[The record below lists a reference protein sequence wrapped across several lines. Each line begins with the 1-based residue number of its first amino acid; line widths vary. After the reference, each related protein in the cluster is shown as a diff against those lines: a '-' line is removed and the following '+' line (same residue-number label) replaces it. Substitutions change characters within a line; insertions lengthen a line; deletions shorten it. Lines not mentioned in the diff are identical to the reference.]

1 MPGIASVAEHSA
13 AFAKFPFRI
22 VRYYSVRVI
31 ARCDAVI
38 SGTWRQMA
46 CSRKGTAGI
55 LPSGRSMHDGE
66 GKICRKKR
74 YAEERVSLRSW
85 AEELTGP
92 RPSLSGRGWGVSGYR
107 CRKTVYEFV
116 KRKFSSRFM
125 VCNFFLFLSVV

>member
-46 CSRKGTAGI
+46 LFRLLTARCCRMESESFSWICFRKGTAGI

-107 CRKTVYEFV
+107 
-116 KRKFSSRFM
+116 
-125 VCNFFLFLSVV
+125 

>member
-22 VRYYSVRVI
+22 VRYGLFRLLT
-31 ARCDAVI
+31 ARCCRMESESFSWI
-38 SGTWRQMA
+38 
-46 CSRKGTAGI
+46 CFRKGTADI

-66 GKICRKKR
+66 GKVCRKKR